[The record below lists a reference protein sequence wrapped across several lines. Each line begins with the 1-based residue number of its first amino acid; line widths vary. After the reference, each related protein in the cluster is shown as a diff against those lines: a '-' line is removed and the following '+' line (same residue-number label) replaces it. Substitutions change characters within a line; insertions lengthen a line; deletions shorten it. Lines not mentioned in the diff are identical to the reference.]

1 MATARFNAFVFKAL
15 SNSSMYGYSATHIMS
30 SRQFG
35 RTPKKKEETKSK
47 KDIKHEEKMKKLLS
61 QYPDPSQPKR
71 PAPTYIRFCAE
82 YRKHNQTVTFSRET
96 IASLSKEISKAWRT
110 LPDRKKAVYSEQYA
124 KERQQYKIAKQKY
137 NDSNRRQLW
146 LEKIVILAQEKPP

>member
-30 SRQFG
+30 TRQFG

-71 PAPTYIRFCAE
+71 PSNSYFRFCAE
-82 YRKHNQTVTFSRET
+82 YRKNDKMATLSRET
-96 IASLSKEISKAWRT
+96 IASLSKEMSTAWRA

-146 LEKIVILAQEKPP
+146 